1 LEKEFLKV
9 GRSVSFA
16 ARRALAV
23 KLIIQKVSI
32 YLDDL
37 SDITQLR
44 KDIEALGVDLSS
56 VEFKDSKTIFNSRS
70 HDVQLAIPTIVDNSR
85 YFDDINQMPLTALT
99 IGTGTLMDAHEIMIA
114 ATGDKKADAVFWA
127 VDQEPSSEVSASSLQ
142 GHKNKN
148 VTFVIDTAAGR
159 KYKDSRA
166 RYMDPEAA
174 DSGQLVEG
182 QPAEGAMMVADEI
195 LNAANRPFNTSDPK
209 EFDIDLPGQEKP
221 FKTVELVKDAIREG
235 LARAAKELDVSEGI
249 MNPQNIIF
257 EIGGS
262 SAYLRDP
269 RDNKLYREGV
279 GDFDIYVYIPESMR
293 QYFLGASF
301 MDTRGAYPI
310 LRDAISYKLA
320 SINPHVRILPM
331 EGLVKA
337 VPYFLTKP
345 FNPNYYYFGD
355 IRLIK
360 AMEQRANTQ
369 KVVYWGQIL
378 TNYCDIFEYAF
389 NKERPLPRI
398 KVVKLLL
405 HLALLRGDQQEMHRL
420 FDLIKRYILG
430 DAGLTDDYIDSLINE
445 LKKKAEPGFEKSKVT
460 HLVKA
465 YLETQRYGA
474 VKSEDSGQS
483 VDKSRAMT
491 TVWRLLEYFR
501 AMIAEKNAKRR
512 NSEDLA
518 GGNKKIWEMAHNII
532 MVHMLNR
539 ARMLKG
545 LEKILP
551 RFNDRT
557 TLINSDFPLL
567 PVTKDSVPLRSD
579 SGEFT
584 PHSYADSVF
593 IGGNALSC
601 LARSVTDFSKAA
613 FGSGRK
619 EVMVYLLAPYIWT
632 DPDLLTDLDVSIL
645 EKSLQ
650 KSYGK
655 DSFSY
660 ASDYGRFLQESFSV
674 TATVKVL
681 INGKEKSVFVGKEP
695 DHVLIIDIVRANDPR
710 LRVDKARTVESGG
723 IDLTPVRMNL
733 QTKIDSSPLAQRGIG
748 IKFHLDPAMLTQL
761 QNTPG
766 FVPVIIDIEPMT
778 DLKRFLGIQENSPSL

>member
-1 LEKEFLKV
+1 
-9 GRSVSFA
+9 
-16 ARRALAV
+16 
-23 KLIIQKVSI
+23 
-32 YLDDL
+32 
-37 SDITQLR
+37 
-44 KDIEALGVDLSS
+44 
-56 VEFKDSKTIFNSRS
+56 
-70 HDVQLAIPTIVDNSR
+70 
-85 YFDDINQMPLTALT
+85 
-99 IGTGTLMDAHEIMIA
+99 
-114 ATGDKKADAVFWA
+114 
-127 VDQEPSSEVSASSLQ
+127 
-142 GHKNKN
+142 
-148 VTFVIDTAAGR
+148 
-159 KYKDSRA
+159 
-166 RYMDPEAA
+166 
-174 DSGQLVEG
+174 
-182 QPAEGAMMVADEI
+182 
-195 LNAANRPFNTSDPK
+195 
-209 EFDIDLPGQEKP
+209 
-221 FKTVELVKDAIREG
+221 
-235 LARAAKELDVSEGI
+235 
-249 MNPQNIIF
+249 
-257 EIGGS
+257 
-262 SAYLRDP
+262 
-269 RDNKLYREGV
+269 
-279 GDFDIYVYIPESMR
+279 
-293 QYFLGASF
+293 
-301 MDTRGAYPI
+301 
-310 LRDAISYKLA
+310 
-320 SINPHVRILPM
+320 
-331 EGLVKA
+331 
-337 VPYFLTKP
+337 
-345 FNPNYYYFGD
+345 
-355 IRLIK
+355 
-360 AMEQRANTQ
+360 
-369 KVVYWGQIL
+369 
-378 TNYCDIFEYAF
+378 
-389 NKERPLPRI
+389 
-398 KVVKLLL
+398 
-405 HLALLRGDQQEMHRL
+405 
-420 FDLIKRYILG
+420 
-430 DAGLTDDYIDSLINE
+430 LINE